1 MLSSNQK
8 YQMITKK
15 ENKEKKD
22 DKQAKPYLQN
32 GIVFRLI
39 LNRKEITIKKPLGL
53 WMTWRKYV

>member
-53 WMTWRKYV
+53 WMT